1 MNFDKLRDN
10 EHGFLPFM
18 KFNRHVS
25 DLHWYNGGTAHYK
38 NDIIHESSFSMQ
50 NLQSI
55 SGNADGIRWGL
66 VASAKLRKRLLAS

>member
-1 MNFDKLRDN
+1 MNFDNLRDN

-25 DLHWYNGGTAHYK
+25 DLHWYSGSTAHYK
-38 NDIIHESSFSMQ
+38 NDIIHERSFSMQ

-55 SGNADGIRWGL
+55 SGNADGIRRVL
-66 VASAKLRKRLLAS
+66 VAFAKLRNRLLAS